1 MSENLERQ
9 LDELSA
15 MQAMYSVNVQIDELE
30 LEQLRSAASNPDAAA
45 LDDLPELMF
54 SIVVPLAEEA
64 DASSSSASCELRVAM
79 PTKYPEEERLRA
91 SCSTSGATRAF
102 DSRLNAALSQQ
113 LEDIGVGSETV
124 MAAAMWL
131 SNAAAEM
138 LAEES
143 AAAAAAA
150 SSKDGQ
156 AAEVI
161 WSRCTLWAEKLLE
174 GRTHKPA
181 ARTLEIATA
190 LGLTGRFFYGRPGII
205 IAEGPQDDVD
215 ELVREAR
222 RAAGKQLR
230 PKKTQR
236 LSEGA
241 ASRQYERMATVS
253 AKPGDSLDAETLQE
267 HLERLGIAHKY
278 KFIIGLEDAA

>member
-1 MSENLERQ
+1 MSNLERQ

-15 MQAMYSVNVQIDELE
+15 MQAMYAVSVQNDDLE
-30 LEQLRSAASNPDAAA
+30 LEQLHSAASSPDAVEVC
-45 LDDLPELMF
+45 DFPELMF
-54 SIVVPLAEEA
+54 SIAVPLPEEDEA
-64 DASSSSASCELRVAM
+64 SSASCELRVAM
-79 PTKYPEEERLRA
+79 PSNYPADELMRA
-91 SCSTSGATRAF
+91 SCSVSGATRAL
-102 DSRLNAALSQQ
+102 DDRLNAALSQH
-113 LEDIGVGSETV
+113 LEEIGSGSEAV
-124 MAAAMWL
+124 MTAAMWL

-143 AAAAAAA
+143 AAAAAG
-150 SSKDGQ
+150 SSNSGD
-156 AAEVI
+156 AVEDVI

-181 ARTLEIATA
+181 AKTLEIATS

-205 IAEGPQDDVD
+205 IAEGQQADID

-222 RAAGKQLR
+222 RAAGKALR

-236 LSEGA
+236 LAEGA
-241 ASRQYERMATVS
+241 ASRHYERMTTVS
-253 AKPGDSLDAETLQE
+253 AGQGDGLDVETLQE
-267 HLERLGIAHKY
+267 HLSSLGISHKF